1 MGIHFPNGLPQRRVA
16 KRRVSQLIREWEHVS
31 SIRFLSRRRRKPKE
45 DKAECTV
52 GLLAGEFI
60 EIPGSRVEEEKKES
74 ERKKGKK
81 GKERRRRND
90 SEEVS
95 AWKETLP
102 SATRNLTR
110 EFLFRARTSFIR
122 ASFPILR

>member
-1 MGIHFPNGLPQRRVA
+1 M
-16 KRRVSQLIREWEHVS
+16 
-31 SIRFLSRRRRKPKE
+31 
-45 DKAECTV
+45 

>member
-31 SIRFLSRRRRKPKE
+31 SIRFLSWRRRKPKE

-52 GLLAGEFI
+52 GLLAGELI
-60 EIPGSRVEEEKKES
+60 EIPGSRVEEEKKGKRKKKRKER
-74 ERKKGKK
+74 ERK
-81 GKERRRRND
+81 
-90 SEEVS
+90 EEVS
-95 AWKETLP
+95 VWKETLP

>member
-1 MGIHFPNGLPQRRVA
+1 M
-16 KRRVSQLIREWEHVS
+16 
-31 SIRFLSRRRRKPKE
+31 
-45 DKAECTV
+45 

-81 GKERRRRND
+81 GKERWRRND

-95 AWKETLP
+95 VWKETLP